1 MLRCYSIYQLVKG
14 ITSVDEVNA
23 NIKPKLTLF
32 VILSIIYDLPRMY
45 LNVNL
50 FGALCS
56 FYYMFIEQV
65 MDVSTLYHVEGKYHI
80 DGRNEQNLSLNQNS
94 KHERGS
100 YTVKLT
106 CTSSLEKMA

>member
-1 MLRCYSIYQLVKG
+1 MNHVPQNSKMLRCYSIYQLVKG

-80 DGRNEQNLSLNQNS
+80 DGGNEKLNI
-94 KHERGS
+94 
-100 YTVKLT
+100 
-106 CTSSLEKMA
+106 